1 MCSMLKRAIAASLWF
16 SAIWVGYELVW
27 SLTEVPRIAGPVI
40 AFAVA
45 ALVTLD
51 PLALFW
57 PRSVGLDRAARRL
70 ARTGLKTPISP
81 AR

>member
-1 MCSMLKRAIAASLWF
+1 MSKRALAALLWF
-16 SAIWVGYELVW
+16 AAVWVGYEIVW
-27 SLTEVPRIAGPVI
+27 SVSGIPRMGGPVI

-57 PRSVGLDRAARRL
+57 SHAEPEAAPTRAASIEQ
-70 ARTGLKTPISP
+70 TP
-81 AR
+81 A

>member
-1 MCSMLKRAIAASLWF
+1 MSKRALAAFLWF
-16 SAIWVGYELVW
+16 AATWVGYEVLW

-40 AFAVA
+40 AFTVA

-57 PRSVGLDRAARRL
+57 PRAGHEGTPSRAAPR
-70 ARTGLKTPISP
+70 AGFDSPISP
-81 AR
+81 AG

>member
-1 MCSMLKRAIAASLWF
+1 MSKRAIAAFLWF
-16 SAIWVGYELVW
+16 AATWVGYELLW

-40 AFAVA
+40 AFTVA

-57 PRSVGLDRAARRL
+57 PRAVHANGEPSRAT
-70 ARTGLKTPISP
+70 ARTGFDTPISP
-81 AR
+81 AG

>member
-1 MCSMLKRAIAASLWF
+1 MLKRATAAFLWF
-16 SAIWVGYELVW
+16 AAVWVGYEIVW
-27 SLTEVPRIAGPVI
+27 SVTDVPRIAGPVI
-40 AFAVA
+40 AFTVA

-57 PRSVGLDRAARRL
+57 PRLGQEPDGRPMADVAGV
-70 ARTGLKTPISP
+70 SP